1 MSAEENEAEEKMIG
15 MREGKN
21 NRIEDACK
29 K

>member
-21 NRIEDACK
+21 NRMEDACK